1 MSERWQA
8 QRDALESFLREMV
21 EGRPQPLYR
30 MLEYHLGWTD
40 EQGNPRPETPLRPR
54 GLLALL
60 VADALGDDFRPALP
74 VAGAVELAFQF
85 AEVHR
90 DLHQARLERDR
101 RPAVWYLWG
110 PAMAINVGDSL
121 HALARLAL
129 FRLGE
134 AGLPPEQVFAFARD
148 LDEAVL
154 RLCEGE
160 YQDLQAQERLEVPLS
175 TYRKTASARSGA
187 LLGVGLALAGRAVGC
202 PPARADALER
212 AGVALGVALQG
223 RQEIAEVWG
232 PEADGV
238 PAGLLSK
245 RKGLPVVLA
254 FESAPYRLRRELGSL
269 YFKRV
274 LEPSDLPRLRALLE
288 EAGALSRALEEVRRE
303 EEAGLALLAEAGL
316 PLQAREEVRAL
327 LEACAPLPAQPPT
340 AQEPER

>member
-1 MSERWQA
+1 MKERWQVH
-8 QRDALESFLREMV
+8 REALEAFLREVV

-30 MLEYHLGWTD
+30 LLEYHLGWTD
-40 EQGNPRPETPLRPR
+40 EQGNPRPEVPLRPR

-60 VADALGDDFRPALP
+60 VAEALGADFRPALP

-90 DLHQARLERDR
+90 DLHQARLERER

-129 FRLGE
+129 FRLRE
-134 AGLPPEQVFAFARD
+134 VGLPPEQVFAFART

-160 YQDLQAQERLEVPLS
+160 YQDLQFQERLEVSLS
-175 TYRKTASARSGA
+175 AYRQAASARSGA
-187 LLGVGLALAGRAVGC
+187 LMGAGLALAGRAVGC
-202 PPARADALER
+202 SPAQAEALER

-223 RQEIAEVWG
+223 RQEVGEVWG
-232 PEADGV
+232 AEADGV

-245 RKGLPVVLA
+245 RKGLPIVLA
-254 FESAPYRLRRELGSL
+254 FEEAPSRLRRELGTL

-274 LEPSDLPRLRALLE
+274 LEPSDLPRLRTLLE
-288 EAGALSRALEEVRRE
+288 EAGVLARAREEVRRE
-303 EEAGLALLAEAGL
+303 EETALALLQGAGL
-316 PLQAREEVRAL
+316 PPQLGEEVRAV
-327 LEACAPLPAQPPT
+327 LEACAPFPSSSPT
-340 AQEPER
+340 GQEPDR